1 MKKLLIFE
9 NLCLASSWFRVHRI
23 QGGRSY
29 SREKKKTPEDPPDYR
44 RASLLAAACA
54 RPAPGPWPS
63 LPMPAPSS
71 GTLASHRDPLAQLAA
86 PHTSGDAQRAAP
98 RAVPRPAPSL
108 LTASRRPKGLGRIE
122 RRFVGMSWGC
132 WVEILRGI
140 WSPKQMSDRLRYN
153 FNGMA
158 NGSHGNAKKGM
169 KYKLWCQV
177 RAVFGWG

>member
-1 MKKLLIFE
+1 MPCFFVVSCPPYPSRKIIFE
-9 NLCLASSWFRVHRI
+9 R
-23 QGGRSY
+23 GKKPGRS
-29 SREKKKTPEDPPDYR
+29 TGLPESEP
-44 RASLLAAACA
+44 AACA

-63 LPMPAPSS
+63 LPLPAPSS